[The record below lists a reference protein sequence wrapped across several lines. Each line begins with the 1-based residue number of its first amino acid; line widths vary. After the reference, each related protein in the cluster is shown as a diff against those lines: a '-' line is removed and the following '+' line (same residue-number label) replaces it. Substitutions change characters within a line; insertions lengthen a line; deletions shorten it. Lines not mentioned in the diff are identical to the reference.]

1 MSERWD
7 GNMMTVEKER
17 FGEFIRRER
26 EGKEIG
32 LREMAKLIGVSA
44 TYLSKVE
51 RDEFAPPAEDK
62 VRVIAAIIRCDTD
75 DLLARAGRVSTDI
88 TDIIK
93 RRPVELSALLR
104 TANGLSAEDI
114 AGLTRQGEY
123 LSRKDAEIERQ
134 RAEIERLREENK
146 EKQAAFHATHVER
159 DDLRATIKRMREQ
172 LKDPNVVALNML
184 HGKIALPSVEQIK
197 HIYQERFL
205 PPDKATVVSERDEA
219 LEGKP

>member
-134 RAEIERLREENK
+134 RAENEQQRAENERLREVIRTIR
-146 EKQAAFHATHVER
+146 ARCVEL
-159 DDLRATIKRMREQ
+159 DDSDA
-172 LKDPNVVALNML
+172 
-184 HGKIALPSVEQIK
+184 
-197 HIYQERFL
+197 
-205 PPDKATVVSERDEA
+205 VSETLDIATAVLEDEPCA
-219 LEGKP
+219 

>member
-1 MSERWD
+1 
-7 GNMMTVEKER
+7 MTQPKHAQ
-17 FGEFIRRER
+17 
-26 EGKEIG
+26 
-32 LREMAKLIGVSA
+32 L
-44 TYLSKVE
+44 
-51 RDEFAPPAEDK
+51 
-62 VRVIAAIIRCDTD
+62 
-75 DLLARAGRVSTDI
+75 DLLLSISDGLSRGLDEMLRVSPTDAMHPPSCSLAI
-88 TDIIK
+88 RDA
-93 RRPVELSALLR
+93 VEELKWLR
-104 TANGLSAEDI
+104 
-114 AGLTRQGEY
+114 
-123 LSRKDAEIERQ
+123 AEIERQ